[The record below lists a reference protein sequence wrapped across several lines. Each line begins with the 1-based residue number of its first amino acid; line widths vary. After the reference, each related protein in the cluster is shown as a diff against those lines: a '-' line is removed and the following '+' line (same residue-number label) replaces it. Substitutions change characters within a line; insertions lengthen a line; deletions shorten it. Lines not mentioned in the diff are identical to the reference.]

1 MSIELSWAART
12 DVGLRR
18 KVNEDTLIAESP
30 LFLVADGMG
39 GHEAGDV
46 ASRRALDAFRHLI
59 GQPAVSLDDVQAAFR
74 NAVRDVSVID
84 ATPAPGTTITGVALS
99 QQGGS
104 AYWVVLNIG
113 DSRTYRLCGGLLEQI
128 SVDHS
133 AVQEL
138 LDEGRLRPQDAAGHA
153 ERHVIT
159 KAVGAG
165 SKAEPDYWLLPVN
178 AGERL
183 LICSDGL
190 SREVTFELLQRVL
203 LDEASPDA
211 AATRLVHEALLHGGH
226 DNVSVIVVD
235 VVRVIDAMDEDD
247 FPTVPPVTADAEVDT
262 VPRSVLREIQG
273 GDRDQ
278 VQPR

>member
-104 AYWVVLNIG
+104 AYWVV
-113 DSRTYRLCGGLLEQI
+113 
-128 SVDHS
+128 
-133 AVQEL
+133 
-138 LDEGRLRPQDAAGHA
+138 
-153 ERHVIT
+153 
-159 KAVGAG
+159 
-165 SKAEPDYWLLPVN
+165 
-178 AGERL
+178 
-183 LICSDGL
+183 
-190 SREVTFELLQRVL
+190 
-203 LDEASPDA
+203 
-211 AATRLVHEALLHGGH
+211 
-226 DNVSVIVVD
+226 
-235 VVRVIDAMDEDD
+235 
-247 FPTVPPVTADAEVDT
+247 
-262 VPRSVLREIQG
+262 
-273 GDRDQ
+273 
-278 VQPR
+278 